1 MKHEYHELADIFPM
15 MGAEEFADLCD
26 DIEKNGLAE
35 PVVLYE
41 GKVLDGRNRY
51 SACTVLSIIP
61 VTVEYTGDDPLA
73 FVISKNLK
81 RRHLNESQRAMVA
94 AKLANMP
101 FGSNQYKRGS
111 ANLQTLDEP
120 QISQAKAAAMM
131 NVSERSVASA
141 KKVQDS
147 CVPEVVQSVE
157 TGKLSVS
164 TAVKVAK
171 MPKERQKKVV
181 EKLDKKE
188 AKSGVDAIRLENKEN
203 IQNAPELPTDKY
215 RVIYADPPWSYG
227 NKLTEKYGA
236 AEHHYLTMSIAELC
250 EMQIAEMT
258 EDNAVLFL
266 WTTSP
271 LLEETF
277 EVITAWGFK
286 YKTSFVWDKI
296 KHNMGHYNSVR
307 HEFLLVCTKGSCTP
321 DNVKLFDS
329 VQSIE
334 RTEKHSEKPEFFREI
349 IDTLYPHGKRIEL
362 FARKTTEN
370 WDVWGNEV

>member
-41 GKVLDGRNRY
+41 GKVLDGRNRH
-51 SACTVLSIIP
+51 SACTALGIVP
-61 VTVEYTGDDPLA
+61 ATVEYTGDDPLA
-73 FVISKNLK
+73 YVISKNLK
-81 RRHLNESQRAMVA
+81 RRHLTTGQRADIA
-94 AKLANMP
+94 DELANMP
-101 FGSNQYKRGS
+101 RGGHWNKKTNVEFS
-111 ANLQTLDEP
+111 TLVSVDE
-120 QISQAKAAAMM
+120 AAECM
-131 NVSERSVASA
+131 NVGRDSVFQVR
-141 KKVQDS
+141 KVKEQGI
-147 CVPEVVQSVE
+147 PELVDRVR
-157 TGKLSVS
+157 TGKIAVS
-164 TAVKVAK
+164 EAAKVSN
-171 MPKERQKKVV
+171 MPKEQQKAVV
-181 EKLDKKE
+181 EKLASGE
-188 AKSGVDAIRLENKEN
+188 AKSFVDAKRLVNKEN
-203 IQNAPELPTDKY
+203 VKNAPELPTAKY

-227 NKLTEKYGA
+227 NKPPSYSGVA
-236 AEHHYLTMSIAELC
+236 DNHYQTMSIAELC

-334 RTEKHSEKPEFFREI
+334 RSDKHSEKPEEFRQI

-370 WDVWGNEV
+370 WDVFGNEV